1 MEPRFID
8 GQIIFI
14 KKKQTLEIG
23 EIGIFEING
32 DAYLK
37 RLGHGEFISLNQQY
51 KPISI
56 HEFDSIHV
64 FGKVIC

>member
-1 MEPRFID
+1 MLD
-8 GQIIFI
+8 V
-14 KKKQTLEIG
+14 G
-23 EIGIFEING
+23 EIGIFELNG
-32 DAYLK
+32 DAYVK
-37 RLGHGEFISLNQQY
+37 KLGHGEFISLNPKY